1 MPGGS
6 IGVVNSQSRF
16 SLGHSPFIPGLKRSK
31 RQAAYDLAV
40 IAKDIQTTKKKARVF
55 QDRSRSMMLPHG
67 EGGPANS
74 LNFKSVDGASSFKD
88 RHEYERGPGRFQ

>member
-6 IGVVNSQSRF
+6 ASGVNSQSRF
-16 SLGHSPFIPGLKRSK
+16 SLGRSPFAPGPKRSK

-40 IAKDIQTTKKKARVF
+40 IAQDLETTKKKTRVF

-67 EGGPANS
+67 ESGPS
-74 LNFKSVDGASSFKD
+74 DGRNFKSVDGASSLHD
-88 RHEYERGPGRFQ
+88 GLEGEQRPGRFQ